1 MQNNKEKETKT
12 SVVTLTVCKSVTYST
27 SKK

>member
-12 SVVTLTVCKSVTYST
+12 SVVTLTACKSVTYI
-27 SKK
+27 